1 MGFETG
7 LPKSEHS
14 KTRNWWV
21 EPPLHPPRLTI
32 RKSPTFQ
39 WFRAT
44 RSNLL
49 DLIRTFVL
57 YQKSKTIGKN
67 VKSNSSHSLQ
77 PDDGGGPDRPT
88 SAPTSDLA
96 GWIKLGNVG
105 LASSSYYS
113 SVQLWDYAR
122 ARKLQSVGSRGIWNS
137 SGRPDRP
144 AVLPSDQCFI
154 PKCTFSTLDNLTFY
168 VALHCALACPLAVQ
182 TSPYFLFNSFASRK
196 SDSNTSPR
204 KHKYVSPGTA
214 FHVVRPVHY
223 YGEIRTS
230 NGAFPKA

>member
-1 MGFETG
+1 MRVLNWMGFETG

-96 GWIKLGNVG
+96 GWIKLGNVR

-113 SVQLWDYAR
+113 SVQLWDDAR

-144 AVLPSDQCFI
+144 AVLPSDLCFI
-154 PKCTFSTLDNLTFY
+154 PKCTFSYIFTPGQSYILRCI
-168 VALHCALACPLAVQ
+168 ALCTRLPTCCPDQ
-182 TSPYFLFNSFASRK
+182 PLFSL
-196 SDSNTSPR
+196 
-204 KHKYVSPGTA
+204 
-214 FHVVRPVHY
+214 
-223 YGEIRTS
+223 
-230 NGAFPKA
+230 

>member
-39 WFRAT
+39 WFWAT

-96 GWIKLGNVG
+96 GWIKLGNVR

-113 SVQLWDYAR
+113 SVQLWDDAR

-137 SGRPDRP
+137 SARPDSGCFALRP
-144 AVLPSDQCFI
+144 VLYPLNVHFL
-154 PKCTFSTLDNLTFY
+154 TFSILVGQSY
-168 VALHCALACPLAVQ
+168 ILHCIALFSRLPTSCP
-182 TSPYFLFNSFASRK
+182 
-196 SDSNTSPR
+196 D
-204 KHKYVSPGTA
+204 
-214 FHVVRPVHY
+214 
-223 YGEIRTS
+223 
-230 NGAFPKA
+230 